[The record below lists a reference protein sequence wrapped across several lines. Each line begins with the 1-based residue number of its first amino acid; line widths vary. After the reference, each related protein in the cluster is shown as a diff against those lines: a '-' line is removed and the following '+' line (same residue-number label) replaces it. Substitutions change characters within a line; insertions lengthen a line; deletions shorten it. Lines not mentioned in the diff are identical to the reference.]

1 MSRDERGL
9 GDSGKSRSR
18 TGLRED
24 SLGIAPERGCN
35 AWALKLLREVLGRAT
50 AGEEAMSSGKGT
62 IHT

>member
-1 MSRDERGL
+1 MSRDENGL
-9 GDSGKSRSR
+9 GDAGESRSH
-18 TGLRED
+18 TSLSQD

-35 AWALKLLREVLGRAT
+35 AWVVKLLREILGRAT